1 MFGLDDAIAAG
12 LKVIDKF
19 VPDPAAK
26 QQAENDLRESLSNWD
41 AAQNRVNEAQANSD
55 NLFVSGARPA
65 ILWILAFALAY
76 SYVIVPIGMWVAQ
89 VRGLN
94 IPKPP
99 VLDNNLWELMFGLLG
114 MGGLRTYEKIKGV
127 AAGK

>member
-1 MFGLDDAIAAG
+1 MFGIDDAIAAG

-26 QQAENDLRESLSNWD
+26 AQAESELRSGLLEWD
-41 AAQNRVNEAQANSD
+41 AAQNKVNEAQANNP

-65 ILWILAFALAY
+65 IMWILAFALAY
-76 SYVIVPIGMWVAQ
+76 SYVIVPIGMWTAQ
-89 VRGLN
+89 IKGIS

-114 MGGLRTYEKIKGV
+114 MGGLRTYEKLKGV
-127 AAGK
+127 SK